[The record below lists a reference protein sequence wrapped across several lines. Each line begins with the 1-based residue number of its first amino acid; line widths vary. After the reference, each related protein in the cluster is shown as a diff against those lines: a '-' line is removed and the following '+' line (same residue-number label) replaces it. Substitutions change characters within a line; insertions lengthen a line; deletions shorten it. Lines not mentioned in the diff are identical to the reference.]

1 MGKDVQDTGGAR
13 FRVIDPPRVTPEPVA
28 PRRIALLGVAFGVA
42 VLFGLFSS
50 FLANQIWPMF
60 HDARSLRQ
68 ISKRTMLGLV
78 SMLPNERTSMLRR
91 RHAYMFAGGLGG
103 LVASCAAIFA
113 IALMMGRAA

>member
-1 MGKDVQDTGGAR
+1 
-13 FRVIDPPRVTPEPVA
+13 
-28 PRRIALLGVAFGVA
+28 
-42 VLFGLFSS
+42 
-50 FLANQIWPMF
+50 
-60 HDARSLRQ
+60 
-68 ISKRTMLGLV
+68 MLGLV